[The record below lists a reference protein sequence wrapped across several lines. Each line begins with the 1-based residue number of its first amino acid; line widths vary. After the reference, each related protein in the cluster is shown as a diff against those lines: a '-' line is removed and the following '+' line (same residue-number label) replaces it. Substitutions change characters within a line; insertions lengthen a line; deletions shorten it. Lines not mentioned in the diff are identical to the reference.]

1 MGSFYEKKGVGQTA
15 TKGEMTCGPR
25 LLSWRGGGARGLEG
39 FAMQT
44 SLLSVG
50 TERPAQLMTSL
61 LRPEPSRLQ

>member
-25 LLSWRGGGARGLEG
+25 LLSGGGGARGLEG

>member
-1 MGSFYEKKGVGQTA
+1 MESFYEKKGVGQTA

-25 LLSWRGGGARGLEG
+25 LLSWGGAARGLEG

>member
-25 LLSWRGGGARGLEG
+25 LLFLGGGARGLEG